1 MSRSGYVDDCETINL
16 YRASVANALRGKRGQ
31 AFLKE
36 MAAAMDAMEEK
47 VLIADDLVTEEG
59 DVCAI
64 ATVARARKMDVSK
77 LDPEDPESI
86 AKVFGIARCMAAE
99 IEYMNDEW
107 GPYTETPEE
116 RWTRMRKWVDKQI
129 RS

>member
-31 AFLKE
+31 MFLKE

-47 VLIADDLVTEEG
+47 VLIADELVTEEG

-86 AKVFGIARCMAAE
+86 AKAFGIARCMAAE